1 MLEYMLLYLT
11 WPKFKIM
18 RSAYVQVIF
27 MIQMLKCQTAW
38 KQPAHEF
45 VFGRVFLSFYLLCGV
60 KVKADINEITTQG
73 LSSDYMQLTHS
84 PAVWGKGG
92 GVSSQKKTCLKQ
104 WTPKLRINWRD
115 LVSKVYFKMW
125 IEFYCNWII

>member
-18 RSAYVQVIF
+18 RSANVQVIF

-38 KQPAHEF
+38 KQPVHEF

-60 KVKADINEITTQG
+60 KVKADINKITTQG
-73 LSSDYMQLTHS
+73 LSPNYMQLTHS
-84 PAVWGKGG
+84 PAVWGGG
-92 GVSSQKKTCLKQ
+92 GLQSEENLLKAVNTQ
-104 WTPKLRINWRD
+104 TED
-115 LVSKVYFKMW
+115 
-125 IEFYCNWII
+125 